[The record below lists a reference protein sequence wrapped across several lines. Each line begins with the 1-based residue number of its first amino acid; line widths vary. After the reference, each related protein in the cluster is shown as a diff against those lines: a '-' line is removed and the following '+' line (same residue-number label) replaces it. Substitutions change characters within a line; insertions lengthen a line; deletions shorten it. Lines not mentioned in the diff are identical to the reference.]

1 MIRFFPFAL
10 LIATPA
16 LAALPEYDA
25 AISADPLQPTSR
37 LGNAVTFNGTNS
49 APFNFGSISG
59 DATFEFIVA
68 GTTAAPNG
76 YLAVGANATSNLR
89 FEQWFDTNQLGMTQL
104 GVADYLFSPPVAS
117 PVQIT
122 HITYVWN
129 GTDTMRLFVN
139 GLPVSSATGITPAFG
154 MPSGQGRLGAN
165 PSNGEGMTG
174 TVYRMTCFDS
184 VLPDATI
191 LNHADAFTGIRRP
204 PVISSF
210 TASPPAALPGQSVTL
225 AWSTTS
231 AASLTLNGADVSAV
245 TSFTTPLATTTTF
258 TLTATNPNGSAA
270 ATLTVP
276 VIQPAGHVV
285 ISEFMAENK
294 STLADATGAFPDWLE
309 LHNPTASP
317 VSLDGFFLTDDPA
330 NLRRWPLPTATLN
343 PGAYQLIFLS
353 GRTETPPTGSW
364 HADFRLSKAGEFL
377 ALTDGTQTVHAF
389 APAFPPQ
396 DEDVSYGLTGGDPG
410 LAGFMARP
418 TPGTANDPTP
428 PRPGRVRFSEPAGLL
443 AAPLSVTLTADTP
456 DATIRYQLNGNPEI
470 LTYSAPLAVSQSTR
484 VTAWSERFGQRSDP
498 VRAAWLR
505 PGASLAGYQSNLPI
519 MVIDNFGSGPIPQ
532 KGWSGTGAG
541 ITQVPQQNATWV
553 AWDRTAGG
561 SATVSGP
568 PQLHSQIA
576 IRGRGAFS
584 SSWRQKPYAVEA
596 VSETGSETDV
606 PVLGMPAHAD
616 WILYYPDTDSNK
628 DPSLLFNTFMYQ
640 LARECGH
647 DAPRFRWVELFVN
660 EDGGDPELTDRRG
673 VYAVIEKVAR
683 GPQRLAF
690 QKLSDD
696 GTSGGWILSINRM
709 DAIPETGFPAA
720 NGATSPQF
728 FRTAG
733 PNRILQTK
741 PNNPAVVGDDLPQQS
756 NGFLNFENPG
766 GYRINPAQRSAIEGW
781 FKSFEDVLYSTSWRD
796 PVNGYRRWLDDRD
809 FAEYFV
815 FNEISRNGDGM
826 LISMFP
832 WKGDDGRLRMGPAW
846 DYNWSSY
853 HIGGAATGNFHWRS
867 NQIWYARLFTDP
879 DFLQL
884 YIDRWFAF
892 RRGPMSNSGMNAII
906 DAQAAEITAAKAM
919 LNGVASP
926 ADFTSRLNA
935 MKSWLSQRGD
945 WVDSNYLRVPI
956 IPLPSGIV
964 PAGTTVRVL
973 TTSGLP
979 RSTTTTAPGSDPRLP
994 GGAPLPSA
1002 LTASIFTI
1010 SSDTRLTSRAYISAA
1025 SRYAAN
1031 WSAPTTALYV
1041 TDAIP
1046 AIPGSL
1052 AISEIHYHPAPPT
1065 PAESAAGFTDAD
1077 DFEFLEI
1084 TSTATS
1090 KLSLLGLSIPRNPD
1104 GSGIQFSFDD
1114 SAQLSLAPS
1123 QSLVLVRNP
1132 TAFAL
1137 RYGSQI
1143 PIAGTYSGRLSNSG
1157 ESITITN
1164 PASEII
1170 ASVSYADNPPW
1181 PTAADGS
1188 GYSLTWTGQP
1198 PHLPQSWRSSVNPGG
1213 SPTTTDRIPLPSGSD
1228 LLAYALA
1235 SPHPAITTGKD
1246 ALTLTWS
1253 RLPGRDD
1260 VSLTPE
1266 SSADLSSW
1274 SPLDP
1279 NLSSEIRSPNGSF
1292 LLQSSLPL
1300 SPQTRFIRLR
1310 ARQP

>member
-10 LIATPA
+10 LIATSA

-25 AISADPLQPTSR
+25 AISAGPLQPTSR
-37 LGNAVTFNGTNS
+37 LGTNS

-174 TVYRMTCFDS
+174 TVYRMSCYDS
-184 VLPDATI
+184 VLPDSTI

-245 TSFTTPLATTTTF
+245 TSFTTPLATTSTF

-330 NLRRWPLPTATLN
+330 NLRRWPLPAATLN

-353 GRTETPPTGSW
+353 GRNETPPIGPW

-377 ALTDGTQTVHAF
+377 ALTDGAQTVHAF

-396 DEDVSYGLTGGDPG
+396 DEDVSYGLSGADPA

-443 AAPLSVTLTADTP
+443 AAPLTVTLTADTP
-456 DATIRYQLNGNPEI
+456 DATIRYQLNG
-470 LTYSAPLAVSQSTR
+470 L
-484 VTAWSERFGQRSDP
+484 
-498 VRAAWLR
+498 
-505 PGASLAGYQSNLPI
+505 
-519 MVIDNFGSGPIPQ
+519 
-532 KGWSGTGAG
+532 
-541 ITQVPQQNATWV
+541 TQVPQQNATWA
-553 AWDRTAGG
+553 AWERTAGG

-568 PQLHSQIA
+568 PQLLSQIA

-596 VSETGSETDV
+596 VTETGSETDV

-683 GPQRLAF
+683 GPQRLDF
-690 QKLSDD
+690 EKLSDD
-696 GTSGGWILSINRM
+696 GKSGGWILSINRM

-733 PNRILQTK
+733 PNRILQTQ

-853 HIGGAATGNFHWRS
+853 HIGGAATGNLRWRS

-892 RRGPMSNSGMNAII
+892 RRGPMSNTGMNAII

-935 MKSWLSQRGD
+935 MKSWLSQRGA
-945 WVDSNYLRVPI
+945 WVDSNYLRVPAFSR
-956 IPLPSGIV
+956 PSGIV
-964 PAGTTVRVL
+964 PAGTAVTIS
-973 TTSGLP
+973 TTSGSP
-979 RSTTTTAPGSDPRLP
+979 RSTTTTAPGSDPRQP

-1002 LTASIFTI
+1002 LSASTI
-1010 SSDTRLTSRAYISAA
+1010 TIGSDTRLTSRAYNNAA
-1025 SRYAAN
+1025 S

-1046 AIPGSL
+1046 ASSGLL

-1084 TSTATS
+1084 SSMATS
-1090 KLSLLGLSIPRNPD
+1090 KLSLLGLSIPRNTD
-1104 GSGIQFSFDD
+1104 GSGIQFSFDN
-1114 SAQLSLAPS
+1114 SAQLSLAPGH
-1123 QSLVLVRNP
+1123 SLVLVRNP

-1143 PIAGTYSGRLSNSG
+1143 PIAGTYSGRLSNAG
-1157 ESITITN
+1157 EAITITN

-1170 ASVSYADNPPW
+1170 ASVTYADNPPW

-1198 PHLPQSWRSSVNPGG
+1198 PHLPQSWRSSVNQGG
-1213 SPTTTDRIPLPSGSD
+1213 SPTTSDRVTLPAGAN
-1228 LLAYALA
+1228 LLSYALA
-1235 SPHPAITTGKD
+1235 SNHPTISLGKD
-1246 ALTLTWS
+1246 TLTLTWS

-1300 SPQTRFIRLR
+1300 SPQTRFIRLQ